1 MNISLKN
8 IGIIKDSNIEIKG
21 LTVITGQNNSG
32 KTTVG
37 KVLYSVFDAVSNLQQ
52 KAENDRYVYAVK
64 KINDACEEFS
74 FCRIMKRGRDHIKDE
89 CLQIFFSDS
98 VDDHVEVR
106 QIANYLSDL
115 IVAVKQF
122 DISEEPYSYIME
134 KYQRRFMKKS
144 VLEMKQNDGDL
155 FEKEKKIVLEIL
167 EKTLN
172 YITRDKDLVD
182 YAKQSINETL
192 SVEFYGQIQPVA
204 INDVESFIEI
214 NDEGKKCFA
223 IKLYQ
228 NEIVETDEPVYFYT
242 PYKQAFFIDN
252 PFVLDEPAFRK
263 ATKYTTANMSYV
275 NESRILTHDNKLK
288 FILNFSQPRTLLEG
302 TIFEERNQK
311 IKEKMNEI
319 LPGDFSITEG
329 ERYYIQGDIK
339 LKSANMATG
348 AKTFSIIKMLLE
360 RGVID
365 DETILILDEPE
376 SHLHPRWQNQLAE
389 IIVLLVKE
397 IGCHILLTTHSS
409 NLMLAVDAYMR
420 KYQIE
425 DLCIF
430 YQTEHLEDG
439 MHVNYRCVNDSL
451 GDIYEDFVKYLSDVK
466 MLRNNFLTDEE

>member
-8 IGIIKDSNIEIKG
+8 IGIIKDSSIEING

-52 KAENDRYVYAVK
+52 KAENDRFIYAVK
-64 KINDACEEFS
+64 KIGEACEEFS
-74 FCRIMKRGRDHIKDE
+74 FYRIMRRGRNSIKDE
-89 CLQIFFSDS
+89 CLRIFFSNAIEDN
-98 VDDHVEVR
+98 VEVR
-106 QIANYLSDL
+106 QIDSYLLDL
-115 IVAVKQF
+115 ISAIREL
-122 DISEEPYSYIME
+122 DISEEPYDYIMK
-134 KYQRRFMKKS
+134 KYRRKFL
-144 VLEMKQNDGDL
+144 VTHDLEEQNNED
-155 FEKEKKIVLEIL
+155 FFVKEKKIVLDIL
-167 EKTLN
+167 EKTYKN
-172 YITRDKDLVD
+172 ITSDTDLVD

-192 SVEFYGQIQPVA
+192 SIEFYGQIQPA
-204 INDVESFIEI
+204 ALQDVESFIEI
-214 NDEGKKCFA
+214 NNEDKKCFA

-228 NEIVETDEPVYFYT
+228 NEIVETDAPVYFYA

-263 ATKYTTANMSYV
+263 VTKYTTVSTSYV

-288 FILNFSQPRTLLEG
+288 FFLNYSRPKTLLEG
-302 TIFEERNQK
+302 TIIEERYQK
-311 IKEKMNEI
+311 IKEKMDEI
-319 LPGDFSITEG
+319 LPGDFLFSED
-329 ERYYIQGDIK
+329 ERYYIQGGIK

-348 AKTFSIIKMLLE
+348 SKTFSIIKMLLE
-360 RGVID
+360 RGMLD
-365 DETILILDEPE
+365 DGTILILDEPE
-376 SHLHPRWQNQLAE
+376 SHLHPRWRNQLAE

-397 IGCHILLTTHSS
+397 VGCHILLTTHSS

-425 DLCIF
+425 NLCQF

-439 MHVNYRCVNDSL
+439 MFVNYRCVNDSL

-466 MLRNNFLTDEE
+466 MLRNDFLTNQE